1 MEAGDETVSNGRV
14 TTAQFYEQ
22 QIKTQAQLTEMEKN
36 YHMQLADMERRI
48 LSELKPLSMLLPK
61 VERNEEEIKALR
73 NRSNAIDG
81 VNAFFALVLA
91 AVAAFLGKEP

>member
-36 YHMQLADMERRI
+36 YHIQLADMERRI

-61 VERNEEEIKALR
+61 VERNEKEIEALR
-73 NRSNAIDG
+73 NRSNVIDG
-81 VNAFFALVLA
+81 INALLALILA
-91 AVAAFLGKEP
+91 TVAAAFGKEP